1 MLSTLRFI
9 LMEWI
14 VWLTAL
20 CFLFVIIQFAILYSY
35 TDIECVWP
43 PCISELIE
51 GHKTFVLVIFGFSC
65 GLLWLNLVIIS
76 LIAHSE
82 ALVGLATL
90 MFFAVM
96 GVCAFDIGT
105 YRIPHY
111 IFVSL
116 YAVASTAYANL
127 LISEHLYIFT
137 VFLNIAASLFFVLA
151 VISASNNGLDTFA
164 KYFYTTFECFWIIA
178 FFAYVLVHAFE
189 NRHAYNSLLALKHT
203 EQTPFEQGLH
213 TTIQS
218 ISEIELVP
226 A

>member
-1 MLSTLRFI
+1 
-9 LMEWI
+9 MEWI

-20 CFLFVIIQFAILYSY
+20 CFLFVVIQFAILYSY

-51 GHKTFVLVIFGFSC
+51 GHKSFVLVLFGFSC
-65 GLLWLNLVIIS
+65 GMLWLNLVIIS

-82 ALVGLATL
+82 VLVGLATM

-96 GVCAFDIGT
+96 GVCAFDVST
-105 YRIPHY
+105 YRAPHY

-116 YAVASTAYANL
+116 YAVSSTAYANL
-127 LISEHLYIFT
+127 LISEHLYVFT
-137 VFLNIAASLFFVLA
+137 VALNIAAALFFVLA
-151 VISASNNGLDTFA
+151 LASASQGGLDTFA
-164 KYFYTTFECFWIIA
+164 KYFYTTFECCWILA

-189 NRHAYNSLLALKHT
+189 NRRAYNSLLALKNT
-203 EQTPFEQGLH
+203 YEAPFEQGLH

-218 ISEIELVP
+218 IAEIELASP
-226 A
+226 